1 MEKKLSYIL
10 FLFSTLFVSG
20 QVTLA
25 VSEVKDPKLNQTFN
39 LTVLLEIKGENM
51 EQETPLRMP
60 DLSKFDI
67 IGSASEQNTVVVD
80 AKKGNVIN
88 QMVYQWVLSPKEAGR
103 IKFGS
108 VLVTVNGKIYKTE
121 PFEISVR
128 ETEKKSSVADV
139 SKSNDVYLN
148 LEIKDKAVYKNEPT
162 LAVLRAYSKN
172 YGNFR
177 KLNGIKFSSQK
188 NINVKPV
195 STSKSEIETRSG
207 MASQVVGTYV
217 IYPAESG
224 NYVINPVSAS
234 INASPSNKIS
244 SNSVRLS
251 VKKLPVGAPE
261 DFKNAVGNFNISFLK
276 KNSEEVLELN
286 KPINVTVQISGKG
299 NFNTMHL
306 PKIADSENYLVYP
319 PKIVSNL
326 NTSQDGLSGN
336 VKAEY
341 IVVPKKNGSIPLRL
355 ESFSYFDPETQQYVD
370 VGEKSLALEVKT
382 KDQILEGKSTIE
394 KVNEYTNVVL
404 ETVNTPILPTASL
417 KINTK
422 NKMNWGAVAGN
433 LSLLAILFGAAI
445 FLKNKV
451 KKKPAK
457 PLPLKTE
464 IGSVAQTEEEIR
476 KNWKNRWED
485 SIDYLKNLN
494 ENEDFTTFF
503 SAYEELR
510 SETKSNLNIGSE
522 SEFKKYLEEE
532 KGLQFADE
540 YRKLSEKLQIEKYA
554 PFQSSEHIDEL
565 LKTIITLYSEI
576 NK

>member
-128 ETEKKSSVADV
+128 DTEKKSSVADV

-188 NINVKPV
+188 NINIKPV

-207 MASQVVGTYV
+207 IASQVLGTFV
-217 IYPAESG
+217 IYPSESG
-224 NYVINPVSAS
+224 NYVLNPVSAS
-234 INASPSNKIS
+234 TDLSPSHKIS
-244 SNSVRLS
+244 SNSVRLN

-276 KNSEEVLELN
+276 TNSEEVLELN
-286 KPINVTVQISGKG
+286 KPINVTVQIAGKG
-299 NFNTMHL
+299 NFNTMHF
-306 PKIADSENYLVYP
+306 PKIAASENYLVYP

-326 NTSQDGLSGN
+326 NTGQDGLSGN
-336 VKAEY
+336 VTAEY

-355 ESFSYFDPETQQYVD
+355 ESFSYFDPETKQYVE
-370 VGEKSLALEVKT
+370 VGEKYLALEVKT

-404 ETVNTPILPTASL
+404 ETVNTPILPTESL
-417 KINTK
+417 KVNTK

-433 LSLLAILFGAAI
+433 LSLLAILFGAAL
-445 FLKNKV
+445 FLKSKV
-451 KKKPAK
+451 KKKPLK
-457 PLPLKTE
+457 PLLQKTE

-494 ENEDFTTFF
+494 ETEDFTTFF

-510 SETKSNLNIGSE
+510 SITKSNLNLTSE
-522 SEFKKYLEEE
+522 SAFKKYLEEE

-554 PFQSSEHIDEL
+554 PFQSSENIDEL
-565 LKTIITLYSEI
+565 LQTIITLYSEI